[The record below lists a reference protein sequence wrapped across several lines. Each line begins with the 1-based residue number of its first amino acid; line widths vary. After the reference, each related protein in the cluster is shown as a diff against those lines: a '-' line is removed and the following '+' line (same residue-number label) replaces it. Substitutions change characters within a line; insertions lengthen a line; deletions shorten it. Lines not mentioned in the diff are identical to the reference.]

1 MSQSYWCFFRKVQSG
16 VCAFWNSCKPTQWVK
31 HLPTDPLR
39 SNFPFVRTPRQMGK
53 RHECCRLLLLDF
65 QRSCWKHVGTVWNRK
80 SSDSHIVVRSWMP
93 RILSGIAFI
102 AKSLSSNSG
111 VMRDR
116 DGLFTHYQR
125 YFVYITFAIRAN
137 LPYLKS
143 FSNNHHLA
151 GTPQTPISYGYC
163 NSVSPNDILRPPMTA
178 NRYWRPRWGGA
189 PSLERLRSINSRRLK
204 KHTHFHFLLGLPHK
218 DLLSLLGSTN
228 PCGSTLFKWNLF
240 YCWEKSSNL
249 TFRAYFSRCFS
260 FNHQPVT
267 LGSQTFIF

>member
-1 MSQSYWCFFRKVQSG
+1 M
-16 VCAFWNSCKPTQWVK
+16 K

-53 RHECCRLLLLDF
+53 RLLLLDF

-143 FSNNHHLA
+143 FSSMSQPA
-151 GTPQTPISYGYC
+151 CI
-163 NSVSPNDILRPPMTA
+163 
-178 NRYWRPRWGGA
+178 
-189 PSLERLRSINSRRLK
+189 ERRLK

-228 PCGSTLFKWNLF
+228 PCGSTLF
-240 YCWEKSSNL
+240 
-249 TFRAYFSRCFS
+249 TFLL
-260 FNHQPVT
+260 
-267 LGSQTFIF
+267 LGKIIQFDF

>member
-53 RHECCRLLLLDF
+53 RLLLLDF

-143 FSNNHHLA
+143 FSSMSQPA
-151 GTPQTPISYGYC
+151 CI
-163 NSVSPNDILRPPMTA
+163 
-178 NRYWRPRWGGA
+178 
-189 PSLERLRSINSRRLK
+189 ERRLK

-240 YCWEKSSNL
+240 FCWQNHPIWLLEHIFPDVFFSTTNQLLLDPKLSFFKPIEMNPRNESQEVSTKNHIQSS
-249 TFRAYFSRCFS
+249 TSKVFS
-260 FNHQPVT
+260 T
-267 LGSQTFIF
+267 LN